1 MPSSQSYT
9 SNGSKTASS
18 SPFALNGVKYD
29 TTVESQVTNGNISAS
44 SISLRKEVTTRS
56 GKDYQVYAKSYDGG
70 KTWYDPASGGKGG
83 LIPLKPGSGLSDAE
97 IKSLKP
103 GGQLNKLTVSA
114 ANGAAK
120 KSGATPLQQQQLS
133 AGNATALK
141 DENASKPIDE
151 LKDPKNIF
159 SGTDVGLIGKYYKY
173 PKSLNARQDC
183 ILFNMLEYSP
193 RALSDT
199 NSTTDANPLQLGK
212 RSGES
217 GRILGSVRLPIQGGI
232 VDGNAVVWGEDKM
245 NALDLFKIN
254 VAKQTITGGF
264 AEGGKTA
271 QAGAEQ
277 APEAPKSSMANL
289 FTQAVT
295 GKNALGRAE
304 GAIVNENMELLFQS
318 VSLRT
323 FNFTFKMSARE
334 PAEAKEIVNI
344 IRFFKQGMAAKRT
357 KNEYFLKSPNT
368 FEIKYLHDG
377 KDHPGINKIKE
388 CALQTCNVNYT
399 PDGFYSAHYDG
410 YLVTYDVSMQ
420 FQELE
425 PVYNDEYSGITDSVG
440 Y

>member
-1 MPSSQSYT
+1 MQSNLSTSATTQKVGPST
-9 SNGSKTASS
+9 AKTD
-18 SPFALNGVKYD
+18 PN
-29 TTVESQVTNGNISAS
+29 SAPS
-44 SISLRKEVTTRS
+44 VPITQEV
-56 GKDYQVYAKSYDGG
+56 Q
-70 KTWYDPASGGKGG
+70 
-83 LIPLKPGSGLSDAE
+83 
-97 IKSLKP
+97 IK
-103 GGQLNKLTVSA
+103 
-114 ANGAAK
+114 
-120 KSGATPLQQQQLS
+120 
-133 AGNATALK
+133 
-141 DENASKPIDE
+141 
-151 LKDPKNIF
+151 
-159 SGTDVGLIGKYYKY
+159 SGTDTGLPGAGKEYKY

-183 ILFNMLEYSP
+183 IVFNMLEYSP

-199 NSTTDANPLQLGK
+199 SATTGANNPLQLGK
-212 RSGES
+212 RSETRKS
-217 GRILGSVRLPIQGGI
+217 LGRVRLPIQGGI
-232 VDGNAVVWGEDKM
+232 ADGNAVGWGEDKM

-264 AEGGKTA
+264 VEGGQTTQDAASKLA
-271 QAGAEQ
+271 KDASMEKKSIAGAI
-277 APEAPKSSMANL
+277 
-289 FTQAVT
+289 TQAVT
-295 GKNALGRAE
+295 GKNALARAE
-304 GAIVNENMELLFQS
+304 GAINNENMELLFQN
-318 VSLRT
+318 VTLRT

-388 CALQTCNVNYT
+388 CALQMCNVNYT

-425 PVYNDEYSGITDSVG
+425 PVYNDEYSEFTDSVG

>member
-56 GKDYQVYAKSYDGG
+56 GKDYQEYAKSYDGG
-70 KTWYDPASGGKGG
+70 KTWYDPSSGGKGG
-83 LIPLKPGSGLSDAE
+83 LIPLKPGSGLSAAE

-103 GGQLNKLTVSA
+103 GGQLNKLTVNA

-141 DENASKPIDE
+141 DENASKPIDG
-151 LKDPKNIF
+151 LKPKDIF
-159 SGTDVGLIGKYYKY
+159 DGTNKGLPGAGEQYRY
-173 PKSLNARQDC
+173 PKSMNARQDC
-183 ILFNMLEYSP
+183 IVFNMLEYSS
-193 RALSDT
+193 RALTDT
-199 NSTTDANPLQLGK
+199 SATTGDNPLQLGK
-212 RSGES
+212 RSDIRTS
-217 GRILGSVRLPIQGGI
+217 LGSVRLPIQGGI

-245 NALDLFKIN
+245 NALELFQIN
-254 VAKQTITGGF
+254 VAKQTIAGGF
-264 AEGGKTA
+264 AEGLKTTEDGVK
-271 QAGAEQ
+271 QDI
-277 APEAPKSSMANL
+277 PKSSMANL
-289 FTQAVT
+289 FASAVT

-318 VSLRT
+318 VTLRT
-323 FNFTFKMSARE
+323 FIFNFKMSARD
-334 PAEAKEIVNI
+334 PGEAKEIVNI

-368 FEIKYLHDG
+368 FKIDYLHDG

>member
-1 MPSSQSYT
+1 MPFWSVRS
-9 SNGSKTASS
+9 
-18 SPFALNGVKYD
+18 
-29 TTVESQVTNGNISAS
+29 TTLENSETYVNNTYKDANGN
-44 SISLRKEVTTRS
+44 
-56 GKDYQVYAKSYDGG
+56 
-70 KTWYDPASGGKGG
+70 
-83 LIPLKPGSGLSDAE
+83 
-97 IKSLKP
+97 
-103 GGQLNKLTVSA
+103 NKLTTISSTNTTGYVPIDPNSTDPIVKKTSYAVQNDGKITYQYDDGTGNKIRYNSIQEIANGGLGGYSA
-114 ANGAAK
+114 ATTAK
-120 KSGATPLQQQQLS
+120 IKNSMQSNLSTSATTQKVGPSTAKTDPNSAPSG
-133 AGNATALK
+133 
-141 DENASKPIDE
+141 PITQE
-151 LKDPKNIF
+151 VQIK
-159 SGTDVGLIGKYYKY
+159 SGTDTGLPGAGKEYKY

-183 ILFNMLEYSP
+183 IVFNMLEYSP

-199 NSTTDANPLQLGK
+199 SATTGANNPLQLGK
-212 RSGES
+212 RSETRKS
-217 GRILGSVRLPIQGGI
+217 LGRVRLPIQGGI
-232 VDGNAVVWGEDKM
+232 ADGNAVGWGEDKM

-264 AEGGKTA
+264 VEGGQTTQDAASKLA
-271 QAGAEQ
+271 KDASMEKKSIAGAI
-277 APEAPKSSMANL
+277 
-289 FTQAVT
+289 TQAVT
-295 GKNALGRAE
+295 GKNALARAE
-304 GAIVNENMELLFQS
+304 GAINNENMELLFQN
-318 VSLRT
+318 VTLRT

-388 CALQTCNVNYT
+388 CALQMCNVNYT

-425 PVYNDEYSGITDSVG
+425 PVYNDEYSEFTDSVG